1 MTPSA
6 FRSASAVLSASR
18 GTHRSATPPYSTPN
32 ELFQVWAAFTTILY
46 FVIRSAFKRDP
57 RNLQCRE
64 TMAGVLCINSLSGL
78 ESCEKYF
85 LLSFVRKSH
94 VFVPSELGDLA
105 LPFSGHANRKL
116 SVRVKHNFVRQIPH
130 RKCKARSE

>member
-1 MTPSA
+1 MH
-6 FRSASAVLSASR
+6 ASLGNAAVLITKRTLPSLGGIR
-18 GTHRSATPPYSTPN
+18 N
-32 ELFQVWAAFTTILY
+32 NTIFCHKVSILSEIQERCSVARLWQGY
-46 FVIRSAFKRDP
+46 PVSIRFRFGI
-57 RNLQCRE
+57 R
-64 TMAGVLCINSLSGL
+64 
-78 ESCEKYF
+78 EKYF